1 MERQLFA
8 SNSVTTGQTECRDVT
23 EAIVDQL
30 LPEGMNQNDTK
41 NVVHYI
47 KDIHNQEKILIILD
61 GLDELP
67 KTAES
72 YVDKLPHKRILPFCH
87 VLASSRQE
95 EGIVKRHNV
104 EFDVLLQIK
113 GFTESNSY
121 NYIRKYFRH
130 LVKIMN
136 QRENDLFRQFRKIP
150 IYMNSQAIH

>member
-1 MERQLFA
+1 MLK
-8 SNSVTTGQTECRDVT
+8 CRDIHGDVT

-30 LPEGMNQNDTK
+30 LPERMNQNDTK

-47 KDIHNQEKILIILD
+47 KDIHNQEKSLIIYD

-72 YVDKLPHKRILPFCH
+72 YVDKLPHERILPFCH

-95 EGIVKRHNV
+95 EGIVKRQNV
-104 EFDVLLQIK
+104 EFDVILQIK